1 MIMDCMRG
9 GEMEVVDRT
18 KLQQLLELNIC
29 KVSFTKQD
37 GTVRDMVCTLKDSII
52 VPHEKKTDRVKTEN
66 NNIMAVWD
74 AEKNA
79 WRSFKIDSIIS
90 FQPL

>member
-1 MIMDCMRG
+1 
-9 GEMEVVDRT
+9 
-18 KLQQLLELNIC
+18 
-29 KVSFTKQD
+29 
-37 GTVRDMVCTLKDSII
+37 MVCTLKDSII

-66 NNIMAVWD
+66 NNVMAVWD